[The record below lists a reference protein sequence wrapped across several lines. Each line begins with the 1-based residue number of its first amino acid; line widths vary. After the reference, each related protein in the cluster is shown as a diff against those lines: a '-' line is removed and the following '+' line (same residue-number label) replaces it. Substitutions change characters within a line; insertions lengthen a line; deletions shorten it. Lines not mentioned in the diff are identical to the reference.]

1 MLIHPSSGS
10 EFRVRDRIA
19 VNETRHAHRV
29 EIVSSLAVYHVP
41 WLAAPRAGRKGPP
54 PCFRGW
60 LRYTCPVQEAQLAA
74 QDRTKAQRRQESR
87 RVLARMK
94 EVIPSILAQHPVD
107 AAYAFGSAVRGTM
120 TPLSDVDIALLLTSP
135 VPPYERL
142 KLELAIQG
150 EIETASGLFPVDVR
164 AINSAPLMV
173 KGRIVQQG
181 LLLYER
187 DRAHRLAFEVATRKR
202 YYDFAP
208 AANRLR
214 DAFLE
219 RVRREG
225 LLYG

>member
-1 MLIHPSSGS
+1 M
-10 EFRVRDRIA
+10 
-19 VNETRHAHRV
+19 
-29 EIVSSLAVYHVP
+29 
-41 WLAAPRAGRKGPP
+41 
-54 PCFRGW
+54 
-60 LRYTCPVQEAQLAA
+60 AA

-107 AAYAFGSAVRGTM
+107 AAYAFGSAARGTM
-120 TPLSDVDIALLLTSP
+120 TPFSDVDIALLLTSP

-181 LLLYER
+181 PECVN
-187 DRAHRLAFEVATRKR
+187 DFETLCGLNLVSNLT
-202 YYDFAP
+202 AP
-208 AANRLR
+208 ALWICGQLQK
-214 DAFLE
+214 DAVDHIPTATTTTICHSSL
-219 RVRREG
+219 VG
-225 LLYG
+225 